1 MKEQNKKGSQL
12 VNQASHKQ
20 NNQVPM
26 QARKT
31 VIPTQKVNPIKVPRS
46 KFHDFKL
53 GILAINCS
61 NFIVARL
68 FLVLC
73 SNQGIQVDASYLGGV
88 AKAWKEFNSDIAFVY
103 DSTSKKIKCNNVNR
117 YRKETYEIYK
127 IG

>member
-1 MKEQNKKGSQL
+1 MKEQNKKVNQL
-12 VNQASHKQ
+12 V
-20 NNQVPM
+20 NQVPM

-31 VIPTQKVNPIKVPRS
+31 VIPTEKVKPIKIPKSR
-46 KFHDFKL
+46 FHDFKL

-103 DSTSKKIKCNNVNR
+103 DTTSKKIKCNNVNR